1 MNIFEVLE
9 QHGNELTGQQKRLI
23 EAKLSD
29 MLRYKAKIGVLGKT
43 GAGKSSL
50 CNALFG
56 QEICPV
62 SDVAACTRATQDVL
76 LEIGRNQGITLVDVP
91 GVGESG
97 ERDKEYEALY
107 RKLLPQLDAV
117 LWVLKADDR
126 AYSVDISFYQA
137 LVKPYLDAGIP
148 FIVVLN
154 QADKIE
160 PFREWQVEE
169 RRPGVKQ
176 ALNIDA
182 KVALVAAS
190 FGLKQSLIIPV
201 SAEEKYGLSR
211 LVDELIFSLP
221 DEKKTAVFDKVSEE
235 NRSEAAKQ
243 EVKSSFRRTIENVVS
258 GASKGA
264 AIGAKLG
271 GKPGAIVGAILGGIS
286 SVFGFW

>member
-169 RRPGVKQ
+169 RRPSVKQ
-176 ALNIDA
+176 AFNIDA
-182 KVALVAAS
+182 KVASVAAS
-190 FGLKQSLIIPV
+190 FGLKQSSIIPV

-221 DEKKTAVFDKVSEE
+221 DEKKTAVFDKVPEE

-271 GKPGAIVGAILGGIS
+271 GKPGAIVGAILGGLS

>member
-1 MNIFEVLE
+1 MNIFDVLE
-9 QHGNELTGQQKRLI
+9 QHGSELSADQKRLI
-23 EAKLSD
+23 EAKINE
-29 MLRYKAKIGVLGKT
+29 MMRYKAKIGVLGKT

-62 SDVAACTRATQDVL
+62 SDVAACTRSTQDVL

-107 RKLLPQLDAV
+107 RELLPQLDAV

-126 AYSVDISFYQA
+126 AYSVDIDFYKA
-137 LVKPYLDAGIP
+137 LVKPYLEAGIP

-169 RRPGVKQ
+169 RRPGPKQ
-176 ALNIDA
+176 ALNLDA
-182 KVALVAAS
+182 KVAAVAAS

-221 DEKKTAVFDKVSEE
+221 DEKKVAVFDKVPEE
-235 NRSEAAKQ
+235 NRSTQATE
-243 EVKSSFRRTIENVVS
+243 EVKRSLGSVIENVLG
-258 GASKGA
+258 GAAKGA
-264 AIGAKLG
+264 AIGARYG
-271 GKPGAIVGAILGGIS
+271 GKVGAAVGAVVGAIGGL
-286 SVFGFW
+286 FKLW

>member
-1 MNIFEVLE
+1 M
-9 QHGNELTGQQKRLI
+9 
-23 EAKLSD
+23 
-29 MLRYKAKIGVLGKT
+29 
-43 GAGKSSL
+43 
-50 CNALFG
+50 
-56 QEICPV
+56 
-62 SDVAACTRATQDVL
+62 
-76 LEIGRNQGITLVDVP
+76 
-91 GVGESG
+91 
-97 ERDKEYEALY
+97 
-107 RKLLPQLDAV
+107 
-117 LWVLKADDR
+117 
-126 AYSVDISFYQA
+126 
-137 LVKPYLDAGIP
+137 
-148 FIVVLN
+148 LN

-169 RRPGVKQ
+169 RRPSVKQ

-182 KVALVAAS
+182 KVASVAAS
-190 FGLKQSLIIPV
+190 FGLKQSSIIPV

-221 DEKKTAVFDKVSEE
+221 DEKKTAVFDKVPEE

>member
-1 MNIFEVLE
+1 MDIFEVLE
-9 QHGNELTGQQKRLI
+9 QHGSELTGEQKRLI
-23 EAKLSD
+23 EAKISD

-169 RRPGVKQ
+169 RRPSVKQ

-182 KVALVAAS
+182 KVASVAAS
-190 FGLKQSLIIPV
+190 FGLKQSSIIPV

-221 DEKKTAVFDKVSEE
+221 DEKKTAVFDKVPEE

-271 GKPGAIVGAILGGIS
+271 GKPGAIVGAILGGLS

>member
-1 MNIFEVLE
+1 MDIFEVLE
-9 QHGNELTGQQKRLI
+9 QHGSELTGEQKRLI
-23 EAKLSD
+23 EAKISD

-169 RRPGVKQ
+169 RRPSVKQ
-176 ALNIDA
+176 AFNIDA
-182 KVALVAAS
+182 KVASVAAS
-190 FGLKQSLIIPV
+190 FGLKQSSIIPV

-221 DEKKTAVFDKVSEE
+221 DEKKTAVFDKVPEE

-271 GKPGAIVGAILGGIS
+271 GKPGAIVGAILGGLS

>member
-1 MNIFEVLE
+1 MDIFEVLE
-9 QHGNELTGQQKRLI
+9 QNGSELTGEQKRLI
-23 EAKLSD
+23 EAKISD

-169 RRPGVKQ
+169 RRPSVKQ

-182 KVALVAAS
+182 KVASVAAS
-190 FGLKQSLIIPV
+190 FGLKQSSIIPV

-221 DEKKTAVFDKVSEE
+221 DEKKTAVFDKVPEE

-271 GKPGAIVGAILGGIS
+271 GKPGAIVGAILGGLS